1 MQLKGLSFKDLLLQR
16 AKKLILDMTSVKFE
30 TIVYVA
36 YGMWDGRI
44 SDWAGLAYMAAA
56 VGIKEFS
63 DYKEKQSVIIGQQI
77 LTGGQYSKRG
87 GD

>member
-16 AKKLILDMTSVKFE
+16 AKKMILDMTSVKFE

-36 YGMWDGRI
+36 YGMWEGKI
-44 SDWAGLAYMAAA
+44 TDWAGLAYMAAA
-56 VGIKEFS
+56 VGIKEYV
-63 DYKEKQSVIIGQQI
+63 DLKEKQTIGTERRI
-77 LTGGQYSKRG
+77 LTRGQYSKGG

>member
-16 AKKLILDMTSVKFE
+16 AKKMILDMTSVKFE

-56 VGIKEFS
+56 VGIKEYV
-63 DYKEKQSVIIGQQI
+63 DMREKQTIHTEREI